1 MKPAFGTRR
10 QLAAFLIALGV
21 FVALFV
27 RWRSAPGAPQT
38 TAGAS
43 VQMVPGAGAADG
55 LVAGDRPAGAARPR
69 PRGERTP
76 TIDDLPTFN
85 KGDFDPPAPRPGEL
99 GSRNP
104 FDLRAPTPVPPPA
117 PTPAPPPPPPP
128 GSGMFVGPM
137 QPPPPTPTPMPPPI
151 NFKFIGTFGPKD
163 HPVAV
168 LVLNDQLVNAR
179 AGDVVFEQFILRRIG
194 FESVDIGFVGRDPAD
209 VRRIAI
215 APQ

>member
-10 QLAAFLIALGV
+10 QLAAFVIALFV

-27 RWRSAPGAPQT
+27 RWRSAPVAPEIPAGVSA
-38 TAGAS
+38 TAG
-43 VQMVPGAGAADG
+43 GRAADG
-55 LVAGDRPAGAARPR
+55 LVAGDRPAGAAKPR

-76 TIDDLPTFN
+76 SIDDISFLDP
-85 KGDFDPPAPRPGEL
+85 KDFDPPAPRPGSL

-104 FDLRAPTPVPPPA
+104 FDLRAPTPVPPPP
-117 PTPAPPPPPPP
+117 PTPAPPPPPAP
-128 GSGMFVGPM
+128 GSALYIGPM
-137 QPPPPTPTPMPPPI
+137 PPPPPTPTPMPPPI

-163 HPVAV
+163 HPLAV
-168 LVLNDQLVNAR
+168 LILNDQLVNAR

-209 VRRIAI
+209 VRRIPI

>member
-1 MKPAFGTRR
+1 MKAALGTRR
-10 QLAAFLIALGV
+10 QLVAFVIALAV

-27 RWRSAPGAPQT
+27 RWRSAPETPPV
-38 TAGAS
+38 AS
-43 VQMVPGAGAADG
+43 AQIAPGAGAADG
-55 LVAGDRPAGAARPR
+55 LVAGDRPTGAARAK

-76 TIDDLPTFN
+76 TIDDISFLDP
-85 KGDFDPPAPRPGEL
+85 KDFDPPAQRPGAI
-99 GSRNP
+99 GTRNP
-104 FDLRAPTPVPPPA
+104 FDLRAPTPVPPPT
-117 PTPAPPPPPPP
+117 PTPAPPPPPAP
-128 GSGMFVGPM
+128 GSSQYVGPM

-179 AGDVVFEQFILRRIG
+179 PGDVVFDQFILRRIG

-209 VRRIAI
+209 VRRIQI
-215 APQ
+215 AQ